1 MFQKGIIG
9 KAKSQ
14 DITVFA
20 QKRLAALER
29 LYIFVVLKQYRKA
42 MAKGNLNSLKD
53 FSTSWK
59 DFYINHNIDINR
71 DL

>member
-53 FSTSWK
+53 FSTS
-59 DFYINHNIDINR
+59 
-71 DL
+71 